1 MDDDYSG
8 LNTSGVMSVLGAFA
22 IQTHELFLEL
32 KSAGFDEEQA
42 IKILVGLASKE

>member
-8 LNTSGVMSVLGAFA
+8 LNSHGVMSVLGAFA
-22 IQTHELFLEL
+22 VQTHELFLEL
-32 KSAGFDEEQA
+32 KSAGFNEEQA